1 MQDKHKMIK
10 MTHLFKLRVDYSF
23 SKEIFPVMEHIK
35 KIYMKIIGR
44 FFYYYV
50 TNKGWFQP
58 VYIVIRPKARPI

>member
-50 TNKGWFQP
+50 TNKG
-58 VYIVIRPKARPI
+58 